1 MNNLE
6 KTAIAS
12 LLVIGSVAG
21 ATAFGLGQSLYDGY
35 FLGRAR
41 KKGVTYKTIAKRNAI
56 LGGVFGAVGAGLLFA
71 APDASVKGHNQSIR
85 GVPYR
90 GVVHNGIY

>member
-1 MNNLE
+1 MSKLE
-6 KTAIAS
+6 KTAIGT
-12 LLVIGSVAG
+12 LLVVGTASG
-21 ATAFGLGQSLYDGY
+21 AMAFGLAQSLYDGY

-41 KKGVTYKTIAKRNAI
+41 KKGVTYKNIAMRNAV

-71 APDASVKGHNQSIR
+71 VPDASVNGHNQSIR